1 MSFFPSLL
9 YCIPKGIDII
19 SGLPVKRLTR
29 CEYAGKKRV
38 QWLSSLHISQ
48 GEASTHSHSQ
58 TRPQRIRTSNQN
70 DAPNE
75 SIPLYS
81 KPSPSG
87 FIPLVKSRPQRIH
100 TNKFKP
106 KGICSSSNSVPTQTI
121 GWFTLRQLNRSK
133 RLREYHF
140 WGMFRVHIFG
150 LICISFRN

>member
-58 TRPQRIRTSNQN
+58 TRPQRIYTYSNPGPSKSIPLFKSRPLRIYTSIQIQAQANPYLYSNPGPSESMPVKSRTQQIRIFSN
-70 DAPNE
+70 PGLSE
-75 SIPLYS
+75 SIP
-81 KPSPSG
+81 
-87 FIPLVKSRPQRIH
+87 I
-100 TNKFKP
+100 
-106 KGICSSSNSVPTQTI
+106 
-121 GWFTLRQLNRSK
+121 
-133 RLREYHF
+133 
-140 WGMFRVHIFG
+140 
-150 LICISFRN
+150 

>member
-75 SIPLYS
+75 SMPLYS

-100 TNKFKP
+100 TYLNPFPSESLPFK
-106 KGICSSSNSVPTQTI
+106 S
-121 GWFTLRQLNRSK
+121 
-133 RLREYHF
+133 RLQRIHTFIQVQAPANQYLF
-140 WGMFRVHIFG
+140 KTRPQ
-150 LICISFRN
+150 